1 MSAPTAAWPTPALL
15 TSLVHAEVPEL
26 EGRAGHGPLAILRA
40 LAACLPHGSADGT
53 VTYQQVAEV
62 AGYSGDHTRRCLH
75 KLEAL
80 GLVVWSRG
88 WRGHAGRMRI
98 IKTAVVDLIRAGKRQ
113 ARRLAGWVEAKT
125 RRSRRSQGRTEL
137 PDISAAP
144 TPLRGGNRRDERGR
158 AVNHPPRMS
167 VVKHRRNAM
176 DDSNVIPINQPAF
189 GGFAPARGRKKNA
202 PTRSGA
208 GRAGG
213 EPAVAQ
219 GDARPCDVCHRP
231 EHACRLA
238 NLKVPAAMRH
248 RYVPVEVRR

>member
-1 MSAPTAAWPTPALL
+1 MSAPTAAWPMPALL
-15 TSLVHAEVPEL
+15 TSLAHAEVPEL

-53 VTYQQVAEV
+53 VTAAQVAEV
-62 AGYSGDHTRRCLH
+62 AGYSSDHTRRCLH

-98 IKTAVVDLIRAGKRQ
+98 VKTAVVDLIAAGKKV
-113 ARRLAGWVEAKT
+113 ARRLVGWVEAKA
-125 RRSRRSQGRTEL
+125 RRSSEI
-137 PDISAAP
+137 PDVSTAP
-144 TPLRGGNRRDERGR
+144 TPLRGGNRPRSGGR
-158 AVNHPPRMS
+158 AVNHPPRLLS

-176 DDSNVIPINQPAF
+176 DDSNVIPITQRALFAGP
-189 GGFAPARGRKKNA
+189 GGSRRRKNA

-208 GRAGG
+208 GRAGS
-213 EPAVAQ
+213 EPAVVQ